1 MNEPEKKGA
10 LVSLQDRINQ
20 ITNQLNSAGILI
32 EKAQTELLGIREQ
45 LSRGDVA
52 KTVTKK

>member
-10 LVSLQDRINQ
+10 VVSLQDRINQ

-52 KTVTKK
+52 KTETKK